1 MMSAEKRRFCVL
13 ACAVLLTTLWV
24 AWTGSASAGT
34 LERIRHDKAIRLAYR
49 EDAPP
54 FSYNDSSGMP
64 AGFMVD
70 LCDAVAKKL
79 TQQLQ
84 LPALSV
90 IYVPV
95 TAVNRFEAIEQN
107 KADLLCEP
115 TSATLTR
122 RALVDF
128 SIYTY
133 IDGASLMIR
142 LDGPQDLQA
151 MSGQKIGVLGNTTT
165 EEALRDTLK
174 DAGVTADVVLTKNHA
189 EGLAMLEAGTISA
202 YFADRDIL
210 TSLINKSKAPE
221 KLAVGAD
228 YLTIEPYAL
237 ALFHGDEDFRLAVDW
252 ALSHIYRSGEIDR
265 IYSHNF
271 TDQTKPN
278 TLLRSLFLS
287 TGLPD

>member
-1 MMSAEKRRFCVL
+1 MSAEKRRF
-13 ACAVLLTTLWV
+13 CAVLLTTLWV

-133 IDGASLMIR
+133 LDGASLMIR

-237 ALFHGDEDFRLAVDW
+237 ALFHGDEDFRLAVDR
-252 ALSHIYRSGEIDR
+252 ALSHIYRSGEIEQ
-265 IYSHNF
+265 IYAHNF
-271 TDQTKPN
+271 GDQTKPN

>member
-1 MMSAEKRRFCVL
+1 MRSRRISAAAAPAGGRLPAFAIQGEPIMMSAEKRRF
-13 ACAVLLTTLWV
+13 CAVLLTTLWV

-128 SIYTY
+128 
-133 IDGASLMIR
+133 
-142 LDGPQDLQA
+142 
-151 MSGQKIGVLGNTTT
+151 
-165 EEALRDTLK
+165 
-174 DAGVTADVVLTKNHA
+174 
-189 EGLAMLEAGTISA
+189 
-202 YFADRDIL
+202 
-210 TSLINKSKAPE
+210 
-221 KLAVGAD
+221 
-228 YLTIEPYAL
+228 
-237 ALFHGDEDFRLAVDW
+237 
-252 ALSHIYRSGEIDR
+252 
-265 IYSHNF
+265 
-271 TDQTKPN
+271 
-278 TLLRSLFLS
+278 
-287 TGLPD
+287 